1 MKHFKT
7 WDAKSWTKNII
18 SEMWWLPK
26 LENKFYCVHVL
37 EDQWTKSWKDKPI
50 IQLST
55 IFERPGRWSQLRQAW
70 VVRLGFK
77 PWTFEEFTCIM
88 LVIMF
93 VSARLERPSLEVYL
107 RFTTVPNPNNSQTCK
122 MTKSEF
128 HFQLPHFNIYH
139 QEQHHNIEIE
149 GQEKP
154 IVFLLGIWNL

>member
-1 MKHFKT
+1 
-7 WDAKSWTKNII
+7 
-18 SEMWWLPK
+18 
-26 LENKFYCVHVL
+26 
-37 EDQWTKSWKDKPI
+37 
-50 IQLST
+50 
-55 IFERPGRWSQLRQAW
+55 
-70 VVRLGFK
+70 
-77 PWTFEEFTCIM
+77 M